1 MHARVHYQLKT
12 VGVDKHK
19 PHCAATVWPKRARDP
34 VTSETYLTAS
44 TGRLRA
50 PSASTPYFGELATR
64 IASLGGLHNAHLHI
78 DRAGT
83 YHRTVQLLAERGVR
97 NGSSLP
103 IPGKHAVIPLVHAS
117 ELFDPPVLRARTA
130 GYLESMVEVGTAVA
144 DTVVDVTTDRVGLTA
159 LETFLDLKAEFAG
172 RLLFRPGAYTPLGF
186 RDDEP
191 RRWDLFREGALVAD
205 LIGLLPERD
214 DKARYPDHIG
224 FVESC
229 RRGIGL
235 ALYLGKPIH
244 IHVDQ
249 GNVAREQDSE
259 IVARIVREI
268 TGGRPI
274 GPDPLVWL
282 IHVISPSTYDEARFQ
297 RLLAELADMNIGV
310 ITCPSAAISMRQY
323 RPLESPTYNSI
334 ARVLDMLAAGIQV
347 RVGSDNI
354 CDITSPA
361 GTVDLLDEIFVLCNA
376 MRCYDIDVLARMA
389 AGQRLSTEEQ
399 ARVAHHLREEQ
410 AYIAEVVGAAGA
422 DRL

>member
-1 MHARVHYQLKT
+1 MDPKANTIASARRRT
-12 VGVDKHK
+12 
-19 PHCAATVWPKRARDP
+19 
-34 VTSETYLTAS
+34 
-44 TGRLRA
+44 A
-50 PSASTPYFGELATR
+50 PSAATGYFSELADR
-64 IASLGGLHNAHLHI
+64 IAGHGGLHNAHLHL

-83 YHRTVQLLAERGVR
+83 YHRTVQLLAEQGVG
-97 NGSSLP
+97 NGSSLS

-130 GYLESMVEVGTAVA
+130 GYLESMVDVGTAIA

-159 LETFLDLKAEFAG
+159 LETFLDLKAAFAG

-191 RRWDLFREGALVAD
+191 RRWELFREAAQLAD

-235 ALYLGKPIH
+235 ALELGKPIH

-249 GNVAREQDSE
+249 GNIAREQDSE
-259 IVARIVREI
+259 IVARVVREL
-268 TGGRPI
+268 TGGHPP
-274 GPDPLVWL
+274 GPDSLVWL
-282 IHVISPSTYDEARFQ
+282 IHVISPSTYEEARFQ
-297 RLLAELADMNIGV
+297 GLLADLADLNIGV

-323 RPLESPTYNSI
+323 RPLSSPTYNSI
-334 ARVLDMLAAGIQV
+334 ARVLDMLAVGIHV

-376 MRCYDIDVLARMA
+376 MRYYDVDVLARIA
-389 AGQRLSTEEQ
+389 AGQRLSAGERE
-399 ARVAHHLREEQ
+399 RVACHLREDH
-410 AYIAEVVGAAGA
+410 AYVAEVVGAPGA

>member
-1 MHARVHYQLKT
+1 MDIPAAKTIPARRHRAAS
-12 VGVDKHK
+12 
-19 PHCAATVWPKRARDP
+19 AAT
-34 VTSETYLTAS
+34 S
-44 TGRLRA
+44 
-50 PSASTPYFGELATR
+50 YFSELAAR
-64 IASLGGLHNAHLHI
+64 IESFGGLHNAHLHL

-83 YHRTVQLLAERGVR
+83 YHRTVQLLAEQGVD

-117 ELFDPPVLRARTA
+117 ELFDAPVLRRRVS
-130 GYLESMVEVGTAVA
+130 GYLDSMVEVGTAIA

-159 LETFLDLKAEFAG
+159 LETFLELKAQYVDS
-172 RLLFRPGAYTPLGF
+172 LLFRPGSYTPLGF

-191 RRWDLFREGALVAD
+191 RRWDLFREGAILAD

-214 DKARYPDHIG
+214 DRARYPDHIG

-235 ALYLGKPIH
+235 ALELSKPIH

-249 GNVAREQDSE
+249 GNVSREQDSE
-259 IVARIVREI
+259 TVLRVFRELNGARRWGTE
-268 TGGRPI
+268 
-274 GPDPLVWL
+274 PLVWL
-282 IHVISPSTYDEARFQ
+282 IHVISPSTYDEVRFQ
-297 RLLAELADMNIGV
+297 RLLVEMAELDIGV

-323 RPLESPTYNSI
+323 RPIQSPTYNSI
-334 ARVLDMLAAGIQV
+334 ARVLDMLAAGIHV

-376 MRCYDIDVLARMA
+376 MRFYDIDIMARLAS
-389 AGQRLSTEEQ
+389 GQRLTPEERG
-399 ARVAHHLREEQ
+399 RVARHLREDQ
-410 AYIAEVVGAAGA
+410 DYVAEVVGSAGL
-422 DRL
+422 DRI